1 VIVLGI
7 DPGMANTGFGAV
19 EVDGS
24 RMRAREHGELTTS
37 ARAEHAQRLAAIYER
52 VDQLLEAHR
61 PDAVAIED
69 LYVGRNPRTILA
81 VGQARGAVLAA
92 CGRAGVEVCG
102 DSPAQIKTSVCGYGR
117 AEKQQVMSMVS
128 AMLSLREQV
137 SSDHASDA
145 LAAAICHAR
154 MSHSR
159 ALVAGARR

>member
-1 VIVLGI
+1 
-7 DPGMANTGFGAV
+7 MAHTGFGAV
-19 EVDGS
+19 EVDGT
-24 RMRAREHGELTTS
+24 RLHARDYGEVTTS
-37 ARAEHAQRLAAIYER
+37 ARAEHTVRLAIIFSR
-52 VDQLLEAHR
+52 VEELLDTHR
-61 PDAVAIED
+61 PAAVSLED

-102 DSPAQIKTSVCGYGR
+102 YSPAQIKTSVCGYGR
-117 AEKQQVMSMVS
+117 AEKGQVMHMVKT
-128 AMLSLREQV
+128 MLSLREQV

-154 MSHSR
+154 MAHSR